1 MKGAQNPMRGIYR
14 RGSIYW
20 LARQVDKK
28 RHFVSL
34 ETSDP
39 VEALGRAEKIRTEG
53 VLETGA
59 ILCHT
64 VERYIRYCRGRG
76 EWTLSTERSKGYVL
90 KSFAKWAGKITPAEV
105 SPEIIHHYYTERVKT
120 HSPRTA
126 HGNLMTLRG
135 LFRWCME
142 VERTCRDNPA
152 AKLRVKTP
160 SLAAREDFCSPA
172 LRDKLISECPRDDL
186 KFVLYCGFH
195 AGLRFNEIVEAK
207 ASWFD
212 LNAGLLH
219 LRKHEGIQFKDG
231 EERTIPLTK
240 GFSTFLRTYG
250 LYRPY
255 MVHPEIP
262 TRRKS
267 VYRWDFGRPFDHY
280 MEAQKV
286 PWVTPHIM
294 RHTFASLLASAG
306 VSIYKIAKWLGD
318 DVRTVQRHYAKL
330 LPNDGEIERA
340 FSDFQQTVSRPRSLP
355 CKSASSRQRTHRSR
369 KESDDSLAPAE

>member
-1 MKGAQNPMRGIYR
+1 MRGIYR

-39 VEALGRAEKIRTEG
+39 VEALSRAEQIRSEG
-53 VLETGA
+53 VLESGT

-64 VERYIRYCRGRG
+64 VERYIRYCRERG

-90 KSFAKWAGKITPAEV
+90 KNFAKWVGKITPGEV
-105 SPEIIHHYYTERVKT
+105 SPEIIHRYYTERLKT

-152 AKLRVKTP
+152 AKVRVKTP

-172 LRDKLISECPRDDL
+172 LRDKLISECPREDL

-195 AGLRFNEIVEAK
+195 AGLRFSEIVEAR

-240 GFSTFLRTYG
+240 GFSAFLKTYG
-250 LYRPY
+250 LHEPY

-262 TRRKS
+262 TRRRS
-267 VYRWDFGRPFDHY
+267 VYRWDFGRPFDLY
-280 MEAQKV
+280 IEAQQV

-330 LPNDGEIERA
+330 LPNDSEIERA
-340 FSDFQQTVSRPRSLP
+340 FSLAAARKAASPSTQTRFQQARQ
-355 CKSASSRQRTHRSR
+355 SS
-369 KESDDSLAPAE
+369 

>member
-1 MKGAQNPMRGIYR
+1 MRGIYR

-53 VLETGA
+53 VLESGT

-105 SPEIIHHYYTERVKT
+105 SPEIIHRYYTERLKT

-142 VERTCRDNPA
+142 VERTCRNNPA
-152 AKLRVKTP
+152 AKVRVKTP

-172 LRDKLISECPRDDL
+172 LRDKLISECPREDL

-195 AGLRFNEIVEAK
+195 AGLRFNEIVEAR
-207 ASWFD
+207 AFWFD
-212 LNAGLLH
+212 VENGILH
-219 LRKHEGIQFKDG
+219 LRKTDTMSFKDG
-231 EERTIPLTK
+231 EERSIPLTK
-240 GFSTFLRTYG
+240 EFPTVWRT
-250 LYRPY
+250 
-255 MVHPEIP
+255 M
-262 TRRKS
+262 
-267 VYRWDFGRPFDHY
+267 
-280 MEAQKV
+280 A
-286 PWVTPHIM
+286 
-294 RHTFASLLASAG
+294 
-306 VSIYKIAKWLGD
+306 
-318 DVRTVQRHYAKL
+318 
-330 LPNDGEIERA
+330 
-340 FSDFQQTVSRPRSLP
+340 
-355 CKSASSRQRTHRSR
+355 
-369 KESDDSLAPAE
+369 